1 MFSQNFQATSAI
13 LHRKQAMCHSP
24 HPASQTARPTWF
36 MLHTCWW
43 WKDPITPTALWKI
56 NKNTLYMWY
65 STAMNHCRDRKVH
78 GGMILHHMLT
88 LLTEWFLVPWYISS
102 CKLTTN
108 GEWFR
113 GSRIV
118 RVGISSRSVSVAL
131 PQWVFLQFLTS
142 YLLASFSTTLE
153 VSHLRLSFKEAARS
167 KERWTRK
174 NELRKSL
181 VCARRWGQ
189 G

>member
-1 MFSQNFQATSAI
+1 MWLRQGFQATSAV
-13 LHRKQAMCHSP
+13 LHSTEAMCPSP
-24 HPASQTARPTWF
+24 HSSPQTVSPTWI
-36 MLHTCWW
+36 MLLMERSNH
-43 WKDPITPTALWKI
+43 PTALWKI
-56 NKNTLYMWY
+56 NKNILYMWY